1 MNHFF
6 IKSEQIDGDSVRII
20 GSDVNHIKNVL
31 RMRSGEELTVSDES
45 GDELLCRIV
54 GYEPQYR
61 TDGNKPQCRTS
72 EKELQFLID
81 GDEEQCV
88 ELEIIERMQRS
99 RELPVEIVLYQGLPK
114 ADKMEIIIQKCVEL
128 GVSRIVPVVQ
138 ARCVVKLDAKK
149 EDSRHERWQRIAE
162 SAAKQSKR
170 GIVPEVSH
178 VMSFEQA
185 LENMRTSEEEL
196 RADELCEDIGNIDDL
211 RHMLA
216 AAMRKPVLSVIAYE
230 EYAGR
235 EGLHEIANRLL
246 LWKAMPPEKDAGE
259 RRQLN
264 IFIGP
269 EGGYEPAEVE
279 AAVDAGAIPVSL
291 GPRILR
297 TETAGMAL
305 IAYIMLTIEAVA
317 SPVEARSAEERR

>member
-114 ADKMEIIIQKCVEL
+114 ADKMETIIQKCVEL
-128 GVSRIVPVVQ
+128 GVSRIVPVAQ

-149 EDSRHERWQRIAE
+149 KESRHERWQKIAE

-170 GIVPEVSH
+170 DIVPEVSH
-178 VMSFEQA
+178 VMSFKQA
-185 LENMRTSEEEL
+185 LEDMRTSEEEL
-196 RADELCEDIGNIDDL
+196 RADEMQGDFGNMDDL

-216 AAMRKPVLSVIAYE
+216 AAMRKPVLSLIAYE
-230 EYAGR
+230 ELTSI
-235 EGLHEIANRLL
+235 EGLHEIANRIL
-246 LWKAMPPEKDAGE
+246 LWRSLPPKNDTKE
-259 RRQLN
+259 RRQIN

-269 EGGYEPAEVE
+269 EGGYEPKEVK
-279 AAVDAGAIPVSL
+279 AAAKAGALPVSL
-291 GPRILR
+291 GMRILR

-305 IAYIMLTIEAVA
+305 IAHIMLMLETM
-317 SPVEARSAEERR
+317 R